1 MSRTRAVLAL
11 LVLCALGMAA
21 VGATAATTKKSAP
34 TKLTVWVGW
43 SARELSVFKKVAAE
57 YDKAHPNVT
66 VDVVGIDQRRQDR
79 RRDPRRQRAGRRQL
93 VQLLRRRHLLRD
105 RRLDRPLAAA
115 EAAPASSERLPG
127 GDRTTTRSSA
137 ARSARC
143 RCSRTTTGSTTTR
156 ICSRRPGSPA
166 RRRRSRELTAD
177 AKKLTKFNSDG
188 SIKVLGFDPFIGFYE
203 NTPERWV
210 TAWGANWLDSSNHSI
225 LSKQPGWS
233 NWMKWLKSYVNWV
246 GYNKLVKFQAGLG
259 DEFSASN
266 AFEVGKLA
274 MNYDGEWRVAFIQA
288 EHPTLNYGTAP
299 MPAANPKLYGSG
311 YINGTIIGIPKNGKH
326 EAEAWDL
333 VKYLTTNTHAL
344 AELSNGLRNVPSTSA
359 SLTSKELTPDAHFA
373 TFLKIFGNKYSST
386 SPITAAG
393 VSYTNAVQNFATKW
407 QAGKVSNL
415 GSSLA
420 EARQPAGCDGQAGR
434 RRRSAVI

>member
-1 MSRTRAVLAL
+1 MSRTRGVLAL
-11 LVLCALGMAA
+11 LVLCALGVAT

-57 YDKAHPNVT
+57 YDTAHPNVT
-66 VDVVGIDQRRQDR
+66 VDVLGSINDDKIVAAIRAGNAPDVASSFNSYDVGIYCGTGGWIDLSSKLKSSGIPLSSFPAATNYYTQFGGKKCALPLLADDYGLYYN
-79 RRDPRRQRAGRRQL
+79 RDLFKAAGISG
-93 VQLLRRRHLLRD
+93 
-105 RRLDRPLAAA
+105 PPKTIA
-115 EAAPASSERLPG
+115 E
-127 GDRTTTRSSA
+127 
-137 ARSARC
+137 
-143 RCSRTTTGSTTTR
+143 
-156 ICSRRPGSPA
+156 I
-166 RRRRSRELTAD
+166 TAD

-188 SIKVLGFDPFIGFYE
+188 SIKTLGFDPFIGFYE

-210 TAWGANWLDSSNHSI
+210 TAWGANWLDSSNKSI
-225 LSKQPGWS
+225 LAKQSGWS
-233 NWMKWLKSYVNWV
+233 NWMKWLKSYINWV

-288 EHPTLNYGTAP
+288 EHPKLNYGTAP
-299 MPAANPKLYGSG
+299 LAVANPKLYGSG

-359 SLTSKELTPDAHFA
+359 SLTSSELTPDAHFA
-373 TFLKIFGNKYSST
+373 TFLRIFGNKYSST

-393 VSYTNAVQNFATKW
+393 TAYTNAVQNFATKW

-415 GSSLA
+415 ASGLKKL
-420 EARQPAGCDGQAGR
+420 DGQLDAMVKQAGGGG
-434 RRRSAVI
+434 VP